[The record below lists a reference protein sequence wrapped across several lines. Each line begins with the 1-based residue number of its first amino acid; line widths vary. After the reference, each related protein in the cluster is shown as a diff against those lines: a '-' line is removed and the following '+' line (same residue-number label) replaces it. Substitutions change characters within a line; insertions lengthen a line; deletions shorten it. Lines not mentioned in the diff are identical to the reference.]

1 MPTYVT
7 LCKFTDQGI
16 KAMKDS
22 QETAKEAI
30 QNAEK
35 AGIKVKGHY
44 FLMGEYDVVVI
55 TECQNDE
62 AAVASSIM
70 ASSGGDLKTSTMRA
84 FTSEEF
90 FGIVDKLP

>member
-16 KAMKDS
+16 KVVKDS

-55 TECQNDE
+55 SECPNDE
-62 AAVASSIM
+62 AAVASSIV
-70 ASSGGDLKTSTMRA
+70 ASLGGEIKTTTMRA
-84 FTSEEF
+84 FTPEEF
-90 FGIVDKLP
+90 FEIIDKLP